1 MLYVAAMF
9 VHIYMGTIGVEGA
22 FEAMAD
28 GNVDV
33 NWAKE
38 RHSLWYEEEMQAGA
52 GQRPGDAA
60 GRITGISIRDKN
72 ARPCGRAFCY
82 KGAMRIIGLAG
93 WSGSG
98 KTTLIKK
105 LIPRLIARG
114 ISVSTLKHAH
124 HGFDLD
130 QPGKDSFFHRTA
142 GATEVII
149 SSAKRWA
156 ILHELREQ
164 PEWDMAALVG
174 KMSPV
179 DLVLVEGFKRDAFP
193 KLEIHRIANGKPLIH
208 PEDPH
213 IVAVASDS
221 ALPAARVPVID
232 LNDIEAIADLLL
244 KHAVPIGAGR
254 IRERLM
260 AQLTDDCF
268 AFSGP
273 LLPLEDMERLIGERV
288 APVAET
294 ERVALARRAR
304 PRDRRRRE
312 GAGRSAAVR

>member
-1 MLYVAAMF
+1 
-9 VHIYMGTIGVEGA
+9 
-22 FEAMAD
+22 
-28 GNVDV
+28 
-33 NWAKE
+33 
-38 RHSLWYEEEMQAGA
+38 
-52 GQRPGDAA
+52 
-60 GRITGISIRDKN
+60 
-72 ARPCGRAFCY
+72 
-82 KGAMRIIGLAG
+82 MRIIGLAG

-98 KTTLIKK
+98 KTTLITK

-164 PEWDMAALVG
+164 PEWDLAALVG

-221 ALPAARVPVID
+221 ALPQSKVPVVD

-244 KHAVPIGAGR
+244 KNAVPI
-254 IRERLM
+254 
-260 AQLTDDCF
+260 
-268 AFSGP
+268 
-273 LLPLEDMERLIGERV
+273 
-288 APVAET
+288 
-294 ERVALARRAR
+294 
-304 PRDRRRRE
+304 
-312 GAGRSAAVR
+312 

>member
-1 MLYVAAMF
+1 
-9 VHIYMGTIGVEGA
+9 
-22 FEAMAD
+22 
-28 GNVDV
+28 
-33 NWAKE
+33 
-38 RHSLWYEEEMQAGA
+38 
-52 GQRPGDAA
+52 
-60 GRITGISIRDKN
+60 
-72 ARPCGRAFCY
+72 
-82 KGAMRIIGLAG
+82 MRIIGLAG

-114 ISVSTLKHAH
+114 IAVSTLKHAH

-164 PEWDMAALVG
+164 PEWDLAALVG

-221 ALPAARVPVID
+221 ALPGLKVPVVD

-244 KHAVPIGAGR
+244 KHAVPI
-254 IRERLM
+254 
-260 AQLTDDCF
+260 
-268 AFSGP
+268 
-273 LLPLEDMERLIGERV
+273 
-288 APVAET
+288 
-294 ERVALARRAR
+294 
-304 PRDRRRRE
+304 
-312 GAGRSAAVR
+312 

>member
-1 MLYVAAMF
+1 
-9 VHIYMGTIGVEGA
+9 
-22 FEAMAD
+22 
-28 GNVDV
+28 
-33 NWAKE
+33 
-38 RHSLWYEEEMQAGA
+38 
-52 GQRPGDAA
+52 
-60 GRITGISIRDKN
+60 
-72 ARPCGRAFCY
+72 
-82 KGAMRIIGLAG
+82 MRIIGLAG

-98 KTTLIKK
+98 KTTLITK

-164 PEWDMAALVG
+164 PEWDLAALVG

-221 ALPAARVPVID
+221 ALPAALVPVVD

-244 KHAVPIGAGR
+244 KHAVP
-254 IRERLM
+254 
-260 AQLTDDCF
+260 
-268 AFSGP
+268 
-273 LLPLEDMERLIGERV
+273 V
-288 APVAET
+288 AAT
-294 ERVALARRAR
+294 
-304 PRDRRRRE
+304 
-312 GAGRSAAVR
+312 RSA

>member
-1 MLYVAAMF
+1 
-9 VHIYMGTIGVEGA
+9 
-22 FEAMAD
+22 
-28 GNVDV
+28 
-33 NWAKE
+33 
-38 RHSLWYEEEMQAGA
+38 
-52 GQRPGDAA
+52 
-60 GRITGISIRDKN
+60 
-72 ARPCGRAFCY
+72 
-82 KGAMRIIGLAG
+82 MRIIGLAG

-114 ISVSTLKHAH
+114 IKVSTLKHAH

-130 QPGKDSFFHRTA
+130 QPGKDSFFHRAA

-156 ILHELREQ
+156 ILHELRDE
-164 PEWDMAALVG
+164 PGMGLAAHWSR

-193 KLEIHRIANGKPLIH
+193 KLEIHRAANGKPLIH

-213 IVAVASDS
+213 IVAIASDI
-221 ALPAARVPVID
+221 ALPQAKVPVID

-244 KHAVPIGAGR
+244 KRAVAVAGR
-254 IRERLM
+254 GDAAARRPVM

-273 LLPLEDMERLIGERV
+273 LLRLDDMERLIGERIT
-288 APVAET
+288 PVVEI
-294 ERVALARRAR
+294 ERVPLHGAR
-304 PRDRRRRE
+304 
-312 GAGRSAAVR
+312 GRVLLSIDVKAPINLPPFDNSAVDGYAVRHADLRPDGDTTLVCRPSHGRRTRDICR

>member
-1 MLYVAAMF
+1 
-9 VHIYMGTIGVEGA
+9 
-22 FEAMAD
+22 
-28 GNVDV
+28 
-33 NWAKE
+33 
-38 RHSLWYEEEMQAGA
+38 
-52 GQRPGDAA
+52 
-60 GRITGISIRDKN
+60 
-72 ARPCGRAFCY
+72 
-82 KGAMRIIGLAG
+82 MRIIGLAG

-98 KTTLIKK
+98 KTTLITK

-164 PEWDMAALVG
+164 PEWDLAALVG

-221 ALPAARVPVID
+221 ALPGSKVPVVD

-244 KHAVPIGAGR
+244 KNAVPI
-254 IRERLM
+254 
-260 AQLTDDCF
+260 
-268 AFSGP
+268 
-273 LLPLEDMERLIGERV
+273 
-288 APVAET
+288 
-294 ERVALARRAR
+294 
-304 PRDRRRRE
+304 
-312 GAGRSAAVR
+312 